1 MEYAYKKTG
10 FMGKITYEPS
20 SSDSGSHVVL
30 SKDEYV
36 QLKHNHDAY
45 KYQLESEKKAHMKD
59 VAKAKQEVEEY
70 KRKIDAA
77 VIEKINSVKQNTR
90 KELEST
96 EEALDRQIG
105 LNDNLLRIMK
115 ERANSKRGMQP
126 KKQRSGYRFVGR
138 IMQTKTISGHAKGT
152 GAIYTDVW
160 TATLETP
167 YDAAISIYD
176 IEDRIQYDLFG
187 VYGKDNG
194 GLLKKM
200 EIKNIW
206 CEDGTAWRGTY
217 AELVKW
223 KKQYNHIG
231 NYLFDFKYMIN
242 PKTRLWEVQITTTD
256 PISVIPDLM

>member
-10 FMGKITYEPS
+10 FMGKITYEPAS
-20 SSDSGSHVVL
+20 EAGGEYVILDR
-30 SKDEYV
+30 DEYNK
-36 QLKHNHDAY
+36 LEHDRKMY
-45 KYQLESEKKAHMKD
+45 EYWWESEKKSHADDLTK
-59 VAKAKQEVEEY
+59 VKKEAEEY

-138 IMQTKTISGHAKGT
+138 IMQTKTISGHAKET